1 MRGPTLHVAALPFP
15 SWQGTQAVL
24 ARMLAASADD
34 GRETHLLCYAHGHGS
49 VPPRVH
55 VHRIADLP
63 RVRSMRSGPS
73 AAKLVLDASLAA
85 SLWALTRELQPEL
98 IVAHHVEAAA
108 VAAALPVGPVLFF
121 AHTDLGAEL
130 PVYGPAALAEP
141 LRMAGRAFDR
151 TLIAGSDAVATIS
164 PLLAERLAARVAGAM
179 EWVRYVP
186 APWDDGSARAGTRA
200 GTRTSTDAAVVL
212 YTGNLDAYQG
222 LPLLLEALAIVREP
236 VTLVVATPDD
246 PAPLQR
252 AADAAGV
259 RERVRVEALHTEEQR
274 AALHAAANVAVIP
287 RTVPGGLPIK
297 LLDALARGLPAVV
310 TRAAAG
316 GLALPEAIFMAE
328 PGPLG
333 LARAIEDAVT
343 ARDLELRAMRARAYV
358 QRAHTPERYLAA
370 LDRQAELARR
380 RHRGRVPALRAPRRW
395 ATLAPWR

>member
-34 GRETHLLCYAHGHGS
+34 GRETHLLCYAHGHGTA
-49 VPPRVH
+49 PRGVH

-85 SLWALTRELQPEL
+85 SLWALARELQPEL

-108 VAAALPVGPVLFF
+108 VAAALPIGPVLFF

-130 PVYGPAALAEP
+130 PAYGPAALAEP
-141 LRMAGRAFDR
+141 LRMAGRALDR

-186 APWDDGSARAGTRA
+186 APWGDGSAGA
-200 GTRTSTDAAVVL
+200 GTRTRTRTDAAVVL

-222 LPLLLEALAIVREP
+222 LPLLLEALSMVREP
-236 VTLVVATPDD
+236 VTLVVGTPDD

-274 AALHAAANVAVIP
+274 AALHAEADVAVIP

-297 LLDALARGLPAVV
+297 LLDALARGLPPVV

-316 GLALPEAIFMAE
+316 GLALPDAIFMAE
-328 PGPLG
+328 AGPLG

-358 QRAHTPERYLAA
+358 QRAHTPQRYLAA